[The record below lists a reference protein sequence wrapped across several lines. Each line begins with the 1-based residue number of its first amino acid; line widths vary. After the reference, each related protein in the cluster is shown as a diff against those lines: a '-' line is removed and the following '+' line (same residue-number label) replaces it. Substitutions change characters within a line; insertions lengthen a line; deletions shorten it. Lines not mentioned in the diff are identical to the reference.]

1 MFVLLICLKH
11 HQKKK
16 QFPNESCHFYNLCLF
31 ITCFVFKS
39 SFRFIFEMK
48 KWFPSFNGPL
58 WNWTSRGGA
67 ARPWSRI
74 SFHGHA
80 CHFVGWSL
88 RQRDFIPLRVVK
100 LSTVNHWKK
109 SWCFFHLSS
118 STKTK
123 TTTIHSKL
131 SWCNLEFFFLSHFQ
145 IAEIFRVFLN
155 HPISA
160 PGGVARCLRWW
171 LPGV

>member
-11 HQKKK
+11 HKKKK

-131 SWCNLEFFFLSHFQ
+131 LKFFGFFWTTPFCTA
-145 IAEIFRVFLN
+145 IC
-155 HPISA
+155 
-160 PGGVARCLRWW
+160 VARCLRWW